1 MKEPL
6 HFFGREELVYR
17 LSKGLEKRDQE
28 VIFLVGAG
36 LSAPMRPGSPGVF
49 STGEIINLVRQ
60 EFASDSAQLASL
72 NEALDLAR
80 EKSYQAAFLFLQ
92 GRLGQAAA
100 NEIVRKAVLGA
111 RLRDANFP
119 EANTSAR
126 TLSDDDLRLIDLDSR
141 WELNPGTEALGKLI
155 AHYPK
160 RFGKIILTTNFDPLI
175 EVAITRAGGEYFRT
189 ALHADGNLSQT
200 EARGCHV
207 AHLHGYWYGSDT
219 LHTVSQLQHSRPHL
233 RASLASLVRNKLIV
247 VSGYGGWDDVF
258 TDALLDAVCDDAA
271 NPEILWTF
279 YEETPCVTEHLET
292 RISAGINRGRVSLY
306 AGADCN
312 TFLPKIYE
320 AWTSIETRIP
330 TGAPTAATRVRV
342 SDSLRLE
349 LETARSQLATIQ
361 GDDEDRPP
369 IVGLCVGREAELQQI
384 RESKANVVFITGIGG
399 QGKST
404 LAAQYFSKAQ
414 QDRAYSYF
422 VWRDCK
428 EESERFENQLASVVE
443 TLSAGRI
450 SGQDLS
456 AQDIRSIIEL
466 FLSLTTNAPVLLIFD
481 NTDHYV
487 NLEAGRMTSSADM
500 LIRELVSSES
510 RSRIVLTCRPPIHY
524 DDPAELSCH
533 LEGISLDAARQ
544 LFAAR
549 GAVCTQDEIVR
560 AHAATDGHAFWLDL
574 LALQVAKQSSLS
586 LTDLLERIS
595 TEGGSLPEKTL
606 ASIWGTLGD
615 RERLVL
621 RSMAEAV
628 RPETD
633 SEIADH
639 LHSEMNY
646 KRVLKALNALKSM
659 NLVVI
664 KRRPTTPDL
673 FELHPLVRQFIRERH
688 SKPERSSFIEEI
700 IKAYHR
706 FISTHRSQL
715 TEYPTFTTLQ
725 YWTQTAELDIAA
737 GRIPDAIS
745 TLLEAGD
752 AFQTSGYPREFAR
765 TARLLLDSINW
776 VSDHGRYKEFDA
788 LFQIHVQNLCHL
800 GEWSE
805 AERLLDKLQ
814 LTVVERDAR
823 YIFYCNLKCL
833 YKWIRGEFAQAI
845 EWGNAGQAL
854 KNRSDVDTKYD
865 VSHNLALAERDA
877 GRPELALQ
885 FFLHGQR
892 LEEVLDPEELD
903 EGRGGAHYGNIG
915 RCLHFMGQVDSAL
928 ICYQK
933 SALLIEKASKSD
945 RILNQGY
952 IRRWIGEL
960 LVARKEHR
968 LAGIFLEAARLKW
981 EQVSP
986 PKAAQ
991 IVILQRQLG
1000 NHLFDS
1006 SNMSKQS
1013 IEKAFLDWMS
1023 GRLSDA

>member
-6 HFFGREELVYR
+6 HFFAQEELVYR
-17 LSKGLEKRDQE
+17 LSKGLEKREQE
-28 VIFLVGAG
+28 VVFLVGAG
-36 LSAPMRPGSPGVF
+36 LSVPMRPGAPGVF
-49 STGEIINLVRQ
+49 GTDEIINLVRE
-60 EFASDSAQLASL
+60 EFADDSAQLAYF
-72 NEALDLAR
+72 NEALDAAGAKR
-80 EKSYQAAFLFLQ
+80 YQAAFLFLQ
-92 GRLGQAAA
+92 GRMGQGAA
-100 NEIVRKAVLGA
+100 NEIVRRAVLGA
-111 RLRDANFP
+111 RLRNADLP
-119 EANTSAR
+119 EANSDVR
-126 TLSDDDLRLIDLDSR
+126 TLSDDDLRLIELDSR

-160 RFGKIILTTNFDPLI
+160 RFGRIVLTTNFDPLV
-175 EVAITRAGGEYFRT
+175 EVAITKAGGKYFKT

-200 EARGCHV
+200 EAHGCHV
-207 AHLHGYWYGSDT
+207 AHLHGCWYGSDT
-219 LHTVSQLQHSRPHL
+219 LHTVGQLQHPRPHL
-233 RASLASLVRNKLIV
+233 RASLASLVRNKLVV

-271 NPEILWTF
+271 SPEILWTF
-279 YEETPCVTEHLET
+279 YEKAPCIAGHLES

-312 TFLPKIYE
+312 IVLPKIYE
-320 AWTSIETRIP
+320 AWTGVES
-330 TGAPTAATRVRV
+330 ASTANKSTTANRVRV
-342 SDSLRLE
+342 SDSLILE
-349 LETARSQLATIQ
+349 LETARSRQATIQ

-384 RESKANVVFITGIGG
+384 RESKAKVVFITGIGG

-404 LAAQYFSKAQ
+404 LAAQYFASAQ
-414 QDRAYSYF
+414 QGRAYSYY

-450 SGQDLS
+450 SGQDLCT
-456 AQDIRSIIEL
+456 QDIQSIVQL
-466 FLSLTTNAPVLLIFD
+466 FMALTANAPVLLIFD

-500 LIRELVSSES
+500 LIRELLSSET
-510 RSRIVLTCRPPIHY
+510 RSRIVLTCRPYVHY
-524 DDPAELSCH
+524 RHSADLSCP
-533 LEGISLDAARQ
+533 LEGISLEAARQ

-549 GAVCTQDEIVR
+549 GAVCTEDEISK
-560 AHAATDGHAFWLDL
+560 AHVATEGHAFWLDL
-574 LALQVAKQSSLS
+574 LALQVAKRSALS
-586 LTDLLERIS
+586 LTALLEKLG

-606 ASIWGTLGD
+606 ASIWGTLSD
-615 RERLVL
+615 REQLVL

-646 KRVLKALNALKSM
+646 RRVLKALNALKSM

-664 KRRPTTPDL
+664 KRRPTAADL
-673 FELHPLVRQFIRERH
+673 FELHPLVRQFIRQRH
-688 SKPERSSFIEEI
+688 SSPERSSFIGEI
-700 IKAYHR
+700 IKAYGR
-706 FISTHRSQL
+706 FITTHKSQL
-715 TEYPTFTTLQ
+715 TEYPTLTTLQ
-725 YWTQTAELDIAA
+725 YWTHTAELDIAA
-737 GRIPDAIS
+737 CRTGDAIS
-745 TLLEAGD
+745 TLLEAGY
-752 AFQTSGYPREFAR
+752 AFQASGYSREFCR
-765 TARLLLDSINW
+765 TTRLLLDSIDW
-776 VSDHGRYKEFDA
+776 VSDHGRYKGFDA
-788 LFQIHVQNLCHL
+788 LFHIHIQNLCHL
-800 GEWSE
+800 GEWAE
-805 AERLLDKLQ
+805 AEGLLDKLQ

-823 YIFYCNLKCL
+823 YIFYCNLKCFS
-833 YKWIRGEFAQAI
+833 KWTRGEFTEAVK
-845 EWGNAGQAL
+845 WGKVGQAL

-865 VSHNLALAERDA
+865 VSHHLALAERDA
-877 GRPELALQ
+877 GRPESALPV
-885 FFLHGQR
+885 FLHGQK
-892 LEEVLDPEELD
+892 LEEVIDPEELD
-903 EGRGGAHYGNIG
+903 EVRAGAHYGNIG

-928 ICYQK
+928 VCYQK
-933 SALLIEKASKSD
+933 SALLIEKDSRND

-960 LVARKEHR
+960 LLAKNDHR

-991 IVILQRQLG
+991 IVVLQRQLG
-1000 NHLFDS
+1000 TRSIDISGLP
-1006 SNMSKQS
+1006 KLA
-1013 IEKAFLDWMS
+1013 IEKTFLDWIS